1 MSRKLTPEQVQK
13 LWELRQQEEPV
24 TVANLAARFGVSQR
38 TIYYYL
44 ASYRRALEGVV
55 ISARITES

>member
-44 ASYRRALEGVV
+44 ASYRRAAEGVV